1 VVPDQTRGEDLSMLA
16 ERYRTAA
23 VTGASRGIGAA
34 IVRALRVAGIE
45 VHALARSVDALQ
57 ALAAETGCI
66 AHRVD
71 IDDRAAAETCLAGRA
86 VDIIVCNAAALGPPQ
101 AVFEASPPAIQE
113 TLRTNIEGV
122 LNCLA
127 ATVPGMRRRG
137 KGHVVVISS
146 TAALQTL
153 PGMPLYA
160 MTKAALHTMIGGLR
174 LDLHGSGVR
183 VTEIA
188 PGRVRTGIHLDMMS
202 DRAAAQ
208 QRFYDG
214 FECLEA
220 DDIADAVLYVLRAPQ
235 RVDVTLMEILPTD
248 QSYGGSQFH
257 RRG

>member
-1 VVPDQTRGEDLSMLA
+1 MLVDH
-16 ERYRTAA
+16 YRTAA
-23 VTGASRGIGAA
+23 VSGASRGIGAA
-34 IVRALRVAGIE
+34 IVRALRAAGVE
-45 VHALARSVDALQ
+45 VHALARNAQALQ
-57 ALAAETGCI
+57 ALAADTGCF
-66 AHRVD
+66 AHAVD
-71 IDDRAAAETCLAGRA
+71 VDDRAAVEACLAGQD
-86 VDIIVCNAAALGPPQ
+86 VDIMVCNAAALGPPQ
-101 AVFEASPPAIQE
+101 PVFEAAATATRE

-127 ATVPGMRRRG
+127 ATVPGMRQRG

-146 TAALQTL
+146 LAALQTL

-160 MTKAALHTMIGGLR
+160 VTKAALHTMVGGLR

-183 VTEIA
+183 ITEIA
-188 PGRVRTGIHLDMMS
+188 PGRVRTGIHLDMLS
-202 DRAAAQ
+202 DRAAAR

-214 FECLEA
+214 FECLEP
-220 DDIADAVLYVLRAPQ
+220 DDVADAVLYVLRAPQ

>member
-1 VVPDQTRGEDLSMLA
+1 MLVDQ
-16 ERYRTAA
+16 YRTA
-23 VTGASRGIGAA
+23 VVSGASRGIGVA
-34 IVRALRVAGIE
+34 IVRALRAAGVE
-45 VHALARSVDALQ
+45 VHALARNAEALQ

-66 AHRVD
+66 AH
-71 IDDRAAAETCLAGRA
+71 A
-86 VDIIVCNAAALGPPQ
+86 VDVDDEAAVTACLGGRIVDVMICNAAALGPPEP
-101 AVFEASPPAIQE
+101 VFEAPPAATRK
-113 TLRTNIEGV
+113 TLQTNIEGV

-127 ATVPGMRRRG
+127 ATVPGMRNRG
-137 KGHVVVISS
+137 KGHVVVIGS

-160 MTKAALHTMIGGLR
+160 MTKAALHSMIGGLR
-174 LDLHGSGVR
+174 LDLHGTGIR

-188 PGRVRTGIHLDMMS
+188 PGRVRTGIHLDMMD

-220 DDIADAVLYVLRAPQ
+220 EDIADAVMYVLRAPQ